1 MSRLPGA
8 RTGLLRQ
15 AGRERG
21 ALSVELVGIV
31 PLLVLITL
39 VVVQGMLAV
48 TTVSAVQQAARDGAR
63 AQMTGQRAVADA
75 VHDQVPDWI
84 TVERISTGTDAV
96 AGCPGHCV
104 SVEARIPIGI
114 PSFSVD
120 TVTVRRTAD
129 FPG

>member
-1 MSRLPGA
+1 MR
-8 RTGLLRQ
+8 RLRQ

-21 ALSVELVGIV
+21 ALSVELVGVV
-31 PLLVLITL
+31 PILVLITL

-63 AQMTGQRAVADA
+63 AQMTGQRSVDQA

-84 TVERISTGTDAV
+84 TVERIDTGAAAV
-96 AGCPGHCV
+96 ADCAGHCV